1 MVERSVKSQ
10 VILALKWTAA
20 ARFTGQMITW
30 AITIVVIRLLSPGDY
45 GLVATAGILI
55 GFAGLVQ
62 ELGLIPALVQ
72 AKEVDETRIRQVFGF
87 ILLSNVVIF
96 SALYLI
102 SPFFA
107 SFFDQPELEKVI
119 RVLGITFLISALSSV
134 PIALL
139 RRELKLKEI
148 SLVELAAAV
157 TASLVT
163 LGLAYSGYGV
173 WALVMGN
180 VATAA
185 TSTILFLIITKFHMM
200 PIFSMSGMRQFAVFG
215 ANVTVGRTIW
225 YFSGQS
231 DVMLIGKFL
240 GNEVLGLY
248 SVVNH
253 LANMPLSKIMGI
265 VNQVAFPAFARIQ
278 ENKEQCR
285 EYFLTAAQLLGLITF
300 PVLWGLSSVSVEFV
314 AVVLGDKWSEAAIV
328 LMLIPLVIP
337 LKAIDMI
344 LTPMVEGV
352 GRPDVGLRNV
362 ITISIILPAMIIAGI
377 NWGIVGVSALYA
389 LGYIPVLYLNCR
401 RSLALLDT
409 NFWELFLRL
418 RTIIFC
424 AAVMYLA
431 VYLARTGYLS
441 ELAVAWRLA
450 GSIMVGALVFGG
462 LSWLLNRD
470 VVLNVVSLVRNR

>member
-1 MVERSVKSQ
+1 MLESSVKSR

-20 ARFTGQMITW
+20 ARFTGQLITW
-30 AITIVVIRLLSPGDY
+30 GITIFVIRLLSPGDY

-72 AKEVDETRIRQVFGF
+72 AKDIDDTRIRQVFGF
-87 ILLSNVVIF
+87 ILLSNIVIYSVLF
-96 SALYLI
+96 LI

-107 SFFDQPELEKVI
+107 SFFEQPELEKVI
-119 RVLGITFLISALSSV
+119 KVLGITFLISALSSV

-148 SLVELAAAV
+148 SLVELGAAV
-157 TASLVT
+157 SASLVT
-163 LGLAYSGYGV
+163 LVLAYAGYGV
-173 WALVMGN
+173 WALVLGN
-180 VATAA
+180 VTTAA
-185 TSTILFLIITKFHMM
+185 TSTILFLAITKFHAM
-200 PIFSMSGMRQFAVFG
+200 PIFSLSGMRQFAVFG

-225 YFSGQS
+225 YFGGQA

-240 GNEVLGLY
+240 GNEMLGLY

-265 VNQVAFPAFARIQ
+265 VNQVAFPAFSRIQ

-285 EYFLTAAQLLGLITF
+285 EYFLTAAQLLAMITF
-300 PVLWGLSSVSVEFV
+300 PVLWGLSSVAYDFIP
-314 AVVLGDKWSEAAIV
+314 VVLGNNWIDAGIV

-362 ITISIILPAMIIAGI
+362 ITISVILPSMIIAGI

-389 LGYIPVLYLNCR
+389 AGYIPVLYLNCK

-409 NFWELFLRL
+409 DFWQLFLRL

-424 AAVMYLA
+424 ATLMYLA
-431 VYLARTGYLS
+431 VYLSRTTILAD
-441 ELAVAWRLA
+441 LAVSWRLA
-450 GSIMVGALVFGG
+450 ASVAIGAVVFAAS
-462 LSWLLNRD
+462 SWLFNRS
-470 VVLNVVSLVRNR
+470 VIMNAISLVRNR